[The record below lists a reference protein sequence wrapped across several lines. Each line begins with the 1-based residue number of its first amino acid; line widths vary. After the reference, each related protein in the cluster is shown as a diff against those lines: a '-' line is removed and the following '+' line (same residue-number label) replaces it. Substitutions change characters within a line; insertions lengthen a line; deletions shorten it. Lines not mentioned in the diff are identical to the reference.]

1 MLQNPRRSA
10 GIQSAPFLPPSP
22 SSLERQILDSTGCCR
37 CIESAG
43 SVLDSI
49 CCFLYKEAKL
59 KSEHALS
66 LKSMAKWYLLARMS
80 SCRAVANGR
89 RGTHPWVSAGFRKSS
104 TSTWVCLLHLFGR
117 TSAGNDGS
125 CPPGWSGSASFKPL
139 TSDDNDISTS
149 SKNENSSKKKVCL
162 KSSLKR
168 PREDHTGVSS
178 IACESSEVVSISRA
192 NDRRKVQW
200 TDACGRELI
209 QIREFECSD
218 ADASDDEHENGGHNK
233 CLCVIQ

>member
-1 MLQNPRRSA
+1 MLFAVEGGGFFSSSA
-10 GIQSAPFLPPSP
+10 TGYSKGLAVLLLGQRNEEKPMKVSP
-22 SSLERQILDSTGCCR
+22 WNQYQLVEQERIPGFQ
-37 CIESAG
+37 
-43 SVLDSI
+43 
-49 CCFLYKEAKL
+49 
-59 KSEHALS
+59 
-66 LKSMAKWYLLARMS
+66 LAS
-80 SCRAVANGR
+80 
-89 RGTHPWVSAGFRKSS
+89 RKSS
-104 TSTWVCLLHLFGR
+104 TSRRCASYICFGR

-125 CPPGWSGSASFKPL
+125 CPPKVGPVLQAEATL